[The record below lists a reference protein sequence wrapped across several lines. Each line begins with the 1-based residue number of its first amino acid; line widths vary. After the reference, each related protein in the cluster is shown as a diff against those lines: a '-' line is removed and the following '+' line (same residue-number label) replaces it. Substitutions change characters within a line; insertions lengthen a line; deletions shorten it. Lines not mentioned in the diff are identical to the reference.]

1 MSFSFSAI
9 SMVVNINEDKVVEG
23 EGIHGEKHPQSGFV
37 RLSPLFLSTSLH
49 QQRPVAFSS
58 RLCLSVFPDN

>member
-37 RLSPLFLSTSLH
+37 RLSLVSSFFVNIITSTASCCV
-49 QQRPVAFSS
+49 Q
-58 RLCLSVFPDN
+58 